1 MSIFYPH
8 HALLDSTWSHD
19 MFKQEF
25 PENSSWWWISLDWCL
40 RCVKDYLYVM
50 AVTGFFRY
58 LTNMLMVMPT
68 VTCSVNVTDFQTM
81 AATEWNLEMH
91 PFQIMVNTCAAYFFF
106 FLGANFKHQST
117 KKHKCMLEASTS
129 SSSNCSGIKPVFC
142 LFSAVP
148 WSVLHRRWNL
158 WAFICT
164 RAKKSPSCCKDLSR
178 FLTK

>member
-1 MSIFYPH
+1 MHFLIKPGLMTCLNKSFLRIQVDAEFHWTGAYVAWKTICMSWQSQVFSGT
-8 HALLDSTWSHD
+8 LLTCWWLCLQSLAVLMLQISRQWQQQNGTWKCIHFKSWSTPV
-19 MFKQEF
+19 Q
-25 PENSSWWWISLDWCL
+25 PI
-40 RCVKDYLYVM
+40 
-50 AVTGFFRY
+50 
-58 LTNMLMVMPT
+58 
-68 VTCSVNVTDFQTM
+68 
-81 AATEWNLEMH
+81 
-91 PFQIMVNTCAAYFFF
+91 FFF

-117 KKHKCMLEASTS
+117 KKHKCMPEASTS